1 MKEDMWAEKTNIL
14 PETHDR
20 NINLINSQGQEH
32 KWLEPSHDNWLSDVA
47 MNWFP
52 GVVYQPP
59 SHPISLPSL
68 SRCVSSHEPILDQSF
83 EGPFLEKHQWV
94 PGESFPSSNE
104 CASRQGSQQ
113 KTVSLLKKTKKR
125 QVARWLLLLTWA
137 KYSLTDHSR
146 KRRPTTDTTKQ
157 TEGDDEREVCNF
169 YSYSVKFFA
178 SWRAFQSFVD
188 FLLFPNNIT
197 FIEKVNIQ
205 LRKSRAHSEWPHYC
219 F

>member
-1 MKEDMWAEKTNIL
+1 MKEDMWAKKTNIL

-113 KTVSLLKKTKKR
+113 KTVSLLKKTSDTMISTIDVSKVFIDRSFKEKKTDNWYDKTNGR
-125 QVARWLLLLTWA
+125 RWWEGGVQLLQLLCQVLCLL
-137 KYSLTDHSR
+137 KSL
-146 KRRPTTDTTKQ
+146 
-157 TEGDDEREVCNF
+157 
-169 YSYSVKFFA
+169 
-178 SWRAFQSFVD
+178 
-188 FLLFPNNIT
+188 
-197 FIEKVNIQ
+197 
-205 LRKSRAHSEWPHYC
+205 
-219 F
+219 